1 MGANVGINILSPS
14 SRSRLFLIMWGFE
27 LYLKFGQGGGHI
39 EKPKKKKPLS
49 ENESEGSLLQ
59 ELGETETETE
69 TTPNNESETGKKSG
83 VNTKLKLKAKTETFE
98 H

>member
-1 MGANVGINILSPS
+1 
-14 SRSRLFLIMWGFE
+14 MWGFE

-69 TTPNNESETGKKSG
+69 TETTPNNESETGKKSG